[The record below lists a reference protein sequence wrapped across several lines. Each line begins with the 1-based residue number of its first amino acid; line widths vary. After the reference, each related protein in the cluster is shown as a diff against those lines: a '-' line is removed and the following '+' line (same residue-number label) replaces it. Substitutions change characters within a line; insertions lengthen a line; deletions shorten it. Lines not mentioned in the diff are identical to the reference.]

1 MSDLSNNQVH
11 NVILD
16 CNVWLDWLLFNDSCV
31 QWARHL
37 KSDGAINLIATEP
50 MRSELLDVLQ
60 RPSVGLKFISRS
72 SFRTIEAM
80 MTEFDSRI
88 TLLPAPELA
97 TSLALPQ
104 CKDKDDQMFV
114 ELAVSSQAMLVTKD
128 RALLALASKLR
139 KFHQI
144 NVGTP
149 LAISKLLVAS
159 T

>member
-1 MSDLSNNQVH
+1 MSLLSSTKIH

-31 QWARHL
+31 QWA
-37 KSDGAINLIATEP
+37 KQMQSDRVINLIATEP

-72 SFRTIEAM
+72 SFHTIEAM
-80 MTEFDSRI
+80 MGEFDSRVS
-88 TLLPAPELA
+88 LLPTPELA
-97 TSLALPQ
+97 LSLALPQ

-114 ELAVSSQAMLVTKD
+114 ELAVSSQALLVTKD
-128 RALLALASKLR
+128 KALLALASKLR

-144 NVGTP
+144 SVGTP
-149 LAISKLLVAS
+149 SAIAKLIANAI
-159 T
+159 

>member
-1 MSDLSNNQVH
+1 MSDLSHNQVH

-31 QWARHL
+31 QWARQL
-37 KSDGAINLIATEP
+37 QSDGAINLIATEP

-72 SFRTIEAM
+72 SFHTIEAM

-144 NVGTP
+144 SVGTP